1 MREKHIFNQLHLFQN
16 LQLHFVVRM
25 GPAPL
30 WKRKGSLTLGLGG
43 LHQQWDQLGQKESF
57 AAQRKCSSWTV
68 AGRTERES
76 CTEGPDRLAGVP
88 SPRTRVCWWLSL
100 WCWMFDTIN
109 KTMRDKNF
117 GFCTRILA
125 LNRSDACLSG
135 NSSCKW
141 PSYSWIFFVIVTFYF
156 PLTYWGSVNEYLHK
170 ISLTLPYYWES

>member
-1 MREKHIFNQLHLFQN
+1 MAWKNKIKKEAERQLPACTGGGSCKREGSCI
-16 LQLHFVVRM
+16 
-25 GPAPL
+25 L
-30 WKRKGSLTLGLGG
+30 WSPFTGWDRKRAS
-43 LHQQWDQLGQKESF
+43 

-68 AGRTERES
+68 AGRTERERES

-88 SPRTRVCWWLSL
+88 SPRTRVCWWLSP